1 MIFMEFQ
8 WEQIITLLIIFSVV
22 FVIIIENRHPVKTL
36 AWCMI
41 LAFIPVFGVILY
53 ILFGMNTTHRRLIKS
68 ADQAILKGRTAEVQ
82 ADEVAENVPAEQE
95 PLIGMMRNA
104 NKAFPLC
111 GNKVEVYTDFRS
123 MADNLVADIENA
135 RHHVHVLFFKFENDS
150 EGKRIADAMIRK
162 AKEGLDVRFLYD
174 DVANLNVSS
183 RFYRKMKK
191 GGVQVK
197 SFIRIVF
204 PILSQDYNFR
214 NHRKL
219 VVIDGKTGYM
229 GGMNIAKRYALG
241 LKWGK
246 WRDTHMKITG
256 PAVSELQTAFLTDW
270 QFVTHKLPSLEGLY
284 PYNPPCGDTMM
295 QIVTAG
301 PLDRWN
307 IIMQGFMRAIAQS
320 RRYVYIQSPYF
331 IPTEPVLR
339 ALQNAALG
347 GVDVRIMIPYRGD
360 RGVIPALAS
369 RSYVKEALEAG
380 INIYFY
386 QKGYMHAKTM
396 VCDDNFVTIGS
407 TNFDFRSFEQD
418 FEINA
423 FMYDR
428 SLAVEYRDIFIQDQ
442 QACDKPEL
450 DAWLSRPLWERF
462 KESFARIFSPLL

>member
-1 MIFMEFQ
+1 MLFVIA
-8 WEQIITLLIIFSVV
+8 SVV

-41 LAFIPVFGVILY
+41 LAFIPIFGVILY
-53 ILFGMNTTHRRLIKS
+53 ILFGMNTTHRRLIKNS
-68 ADQAILKGRTAEVQ
+68 DQAMLKGMTSEIQ
-82 ADEVAENVPAEQE
+82 ADEIPIDLPENHQA
-95 PLIGMMRNA
+95 LIGMMRTA
-104 NKAFPLC
+104 NKSIPLN
-111 GNKVEVYTDFRS
+111 GNKVVVYTDYRN
-123 MADNLVADIENA
+123 MADSLVEDIENA
-135 RHHVHVLFFKFENDS
+135 KHHVHVLFFKFENDS
-150 EGKRIADAMIRK
+150 EGEKIADAMIRK

-174 DVANLNVSS
+174 DVANLTVSS
-183 RFYRKMKK
+183 RFYRKMRK
-191 GGVQVK
+191 GGVQVQ
-197 SFIRIVF
+197 SFIRIIF

-219 VVIDGKTGYM
+219 VVIDGKIGYM
-229 GGMNIAKRYALG
+229 GGMNIAKRYAVG

-246 WRDTHMKITG
+246 WRDTHMRITG

-270 QFVTHKLPSLEGLY
+270 QFVSHKMPSLDGLY
-284 PYNPPCGDTMM
+284 PYNPPCGNTMM
-295 QIVTAG
+295 QVVTAG

-307 IIMQGFMRAIAQS
+307 VIMQGFMRAISQS

-360 RGVIPALAS
+360 RGVLPALAS

-380 INIYFY
+380 VKIYFY
-386 QKGYMHAKTM
+386 NKGYLHAKTM

-423 FMYDR
+423 FIYDA
-428 SLAVEYRDIFIQDQ
+428 SLAEEYRDIFIKDQ
-442 QACDKPEL
+442 EVCTLADI
-450 DAWLSRPLWERF
+450 DSWANRPMWERI

>member
-1 MIFMEFQ
+1 MGFQ
-8 WEQIITLLIIFSVV
+8 WEQIVVLFVIVSVV

-41 LAFIPVFGVILY
+41 LSFIPIFGVILY
-53 ILFGMNTTHRRLIKS
+53 ILFGMNTTHRRLIKHS
-68 ADQAILKGRTAEVQ
+68 DQAVLKGMTAEIQ
-82 ADEVAENVPAEQE
+82 ADEIPQELPENHQA
-95 PLIGMMRNA
+95 LIGMMKTA
-104 NKAFPLC
+104 NQSFPLT
-111 GNKVEVYTDFRS
+111 GNNVTVYTEYCN
-123 MADNLVADIENA
+123 MADSLVEDIENA
-135 RHHVHVLFFKFENDS
+135 KHHVHVLFFKFENDS

-174 DVANLNVSS
+174 DVANLTVSS
-183 RFYRKMKK
+183 RFYRKMRK
-191 GGVQVK
+191 GGVQVQ
-197 SFIRIVF
+197 SFIRIIF

-219 VVIDGKTGYM
+219 VVIDGKIGYM
-229 GGMNIAKRYALG
+229 GGMNIARRYAVG

-246 WRDTHMKITG
+246 WRDTHMRITG

-270 QFVTHKLPSLEGLY
+270 QFVSHKMPSLDGLY
-284 PYNPPCGDTMM
+284 PYNPPCGNTMM
-295 QIVTAG
+295 QVVTAG

-307 IIMQGFMRAIAQS
+307 VIMQGFMRAIAQS

-360 RGVIPALAS
+360 RGVLPALAS

-380 INIYFY
+380 VKIYFY
-386 QKGYMHAKTM
+386 NNGYLHAKTM

-423 FMYDR
+423 FMYDE
-428 SLAVEYRDIFIQDQ
+428 SLATEYRDIFIKDQ
-442 QACDKPEL
+442 EACTMADI
-450 DAWLSRPLWERF
+450 DSWTSRPMWDRV

>member
-1 MIFMEFQ
+1 
-8 WEQIITLLIIFSVV
+8 
-22 FVIIIENRHPVKTL
+22 
-36 AWCMI
+36 
-41 LAFIPVFGVILY
+41 
-53 ILFGMNTTHRRLIKS
+53 
-68 ADQAILKGRTAEVQ
+68 
-82 ADEVAENVPAEQE
+82 
-95 PLIGMMRNA
+95 
-104 NKAFPLC
+104 
-111 GNKVEVYTDFRS
+111 
-123 MADNLVADIENA
+123 
-135 RHHVHVLFFKFENDS
+135 
-150 EGKRIADAMIRK
+150 
-162 AKEGLDVRFLYD
+162 
-174 DVANLNVSS
+174 
-183 RFYRKMKK
+183 
-191 GGVQVK
+191 
-197 SFIRIVF
+197 
-204 PILSQDYNFR
+204 
-214 NHRKL
+214 
-219 VVIDGKTGYM
+219 
-229 GGMNIAKRYALG
+229 
-241 LKWGK
+241 
-246 WRDTHMKITG
+246 
-256 PAVSELQTAFLTDW
+256 
-270 QFVTHKLPSLEGLY
+270 
-284 PYNPPCGDTMM
+284 MM

-423 FMYDR
+423 FMYDP
-428 SLAVEYRDIFIQDQ
+428 SLAVEYRNIFIQDQ
-442 QACDKPEL
+442 EACDKPEL
-450 DAWLSRPLWERF
+450 DSWLSRPLWERF